1 MRFRIPAAFVLLA
14 AFLGSGTALAT
25 ASGPSISE
33 FETGLTPGVQLW
45 GITSGPDGNTWFTEE
60 NNNAVGRVTPGAVIT
75 EFSAGFPTGS
85 PRGIVTGP
93 DGNLW
98 VAQAGGDGGI
108 ARVTKAGDVTEFP
121 VPTAGDPNDIA
132 VGADGN
138 LWYVDPTANVIGRI
152 TPTGSITEF
161 TDGLSDDAEP
171 TSIVKGPDS
180 RLWFTEQ
187 ATGKI
192 GAITT
197 AGVITEFSSNLS
209 GSDEPADIVAGP
221 DGKLWFTLTA
231 DPGGIGRI
239 STTGDVMKFSA
250 GLTMNS
256 KPLGIAAGP
265 DGALWFTESAAPG
278 RIGRVTTSGEIT
290 EYSSGLVAI
299 TNPWFIAAGPDG
311 NMWFTGNNSPGRVA
325 RITLPPLVKE
335 LAADQIGITS
345 ARLRGRVRPNSQA
358 TSYHFEYGPTADYGM
373 ATQTAYAGSSY
384 DLMQVLATVDGLA
397 PAAKYHYRVVAE
409 NDAGVT
415 IGPDRVFATASL
427 PPTETAPPVAPPPA
441 KPEPEFAKTI
451 VAEGEDVRFKTPG
464 GTWHDLPDGAELPV
478 GVALDARRG
487 SVNLQ
492 SAGCRGGVQTGT
504 FGGGVFSVRQPRS
517 GCGRVDVYLRGGS
530 FKRCARLPGRASARR
545 ASASKTRRVRRLWGR
560 DSGGKFRSHGRH
572 SHATV
577 RGTRWLT
584 EDRCDGTLTRVTNG
598 AVVVRDYKRR
608 RNVLVRA
615 GHSYL
620 AKARARAHRR

>member
-1 MRFRIPAAFVLLA
+1 MRFRVPTALALVA
-14 AFLGSGTALAT
+14 AFLGSGSAFAT

-33 FETGLTPGVQLW
+33 FETGLTPGVRLW

-60 NNNAVGRVTPGAVIT
+60 NNNSVGRVTPGAVIT
-75 EFSAGFPTGS
+75 QFSAGFATGS

-98 VAQAGGDGGI
+98 VAQAGGDGAI

-121 VPTAGDPNDIA
+121 VPSAGDPTDIA
-132 VGADGN
+132 VGPDGN
-138 LWYVDPTANVIGRI
+138 AWYVDPTANLIGRI
-152 TPTGSITEF
+152 TREGLITEF
-161 TDGLSDDAEP
+161 TDGLSTGAEP

-180 RLWFTEQ
+180 RLWFTEH

-197 AGVITEFSSNLS
+197 SGAITEYSSGLS
-209 GSDEPADIVAGP
+209 GSDEPAGIAAGP
-221 DGKLWFTLTA
+221 DGKLWFTLAA

-239 STTGDVMKFSA
+239 TTAGDVMKFSA

-278 RIGRVTTSGEIT
+278 RIGRITTAGGIT
-290 EYSSGLVAI
+290 EYSSGFVAI

-325 RITLPPLVKE
+325 RITLPPLVKD
-335 LAADQIGITS
+335 LAPDQIATGS

-358 TSYHFEYGPTADYGM
+358 TTYHFEYGATTDYGM
-373 ATQTAYAGSSY
+373 ATSSAYAGSSY
-384 DLMQVLATVDGLA
+384 DLTQVLAAVGGLA
-397 PAAKYHYRVVAE
+397 PATKYHYRVVAE

-415 IGPDRVFATASL
+415 AGPDRVFATAAL
-427 PPTETAPPVAPPPA
+427 PATEQPVPPPSPV
-441 KPEPEFAKTI
+441 PEPKPEFAKTI
-451 VAEGEDVRFKTPG
+451 VAEGDDVRYKTPG
-464 GTWHDLPDGAELPV
+464 GSWQDLPAGAALPL

-487 SVNLQ
+487 SVNLK
-492 SAGCRGGVQTGT
+492 SAGCRGRIQTGT
-504 FGGGVFSVRQPRS
+504 FGGGVFSVRQPRA

-530 FKRCARLPGRASARR
+530 FKRCARLPRRAGAGR
-545 ASASKTRRVRRLWGR
+545 ASASKTRRVRGLWGR

-584 EDRCDGTLTRVTNG
+584 EDRCGGTLTRVTNG
-598 AVVVRDYKRR
+598 AVVVRDFRR
-608 RNVLVRA
+608 QRNVLVRA

-620 AKARARAHRR
+620 AKARSRRR